1 MLGRAGARAVTWPI
15 APALGLAIP
24 AGAFATPDT
33 IPFLIVILACWGVGV
48 FLTWRAFNQGAG
60 WAFLGLGTSIM
71 WSAFADEVDG
81 GTGLLALS
89 DSSYAWWFMFLAL
102 GLQFTP
108 TSEPRSRA
116 KVALMVTTV
125 VSTVLY
131 QIGSLLRSVPIE
143 HTDGLISPWAIEA
156 LAGPMAALAF
166 VSIITLGLCLLA
178 SVWVLVATF
187 RRARGD
193 DRRRLLFLVAGA
205 APLAPAVIASFAV
218 SYAGY
223 DDWAVWFLLPCLVTL
238 PVGAALSVVKY
249 RLYDVERIVSE
260 STAYALATG
269 AVIASFAVVV
279 IAVTRSLP
287 MIGPSSQFPTIMATL
302 AAVAVARPA
311 YLWSRNR
318 LDRRFNRRQYDA
330 VQMLRAG
337 LATSTPDL
345 DRLMSEALGDDDLRI
360 LFPAGEGTWV
370 TSDGQSA
377 APTGDTVEVVRRGEV
392 AARIEFDPEHTQRSL
407 VVAVA
412 DVAAT
417 EIDNLGLRAELARQ
431 VEEIKESR
439 NRLAGAH
446 LEERRRMERDLHDG
460 AQQRILAIAL
470 QLQSARVNGADGVL
484 REEVDRAITDL
495 GHTVQELRDLAAGL
509 QPAALAG
516 GGLVAAVEDLRSRLP
531 LRIQVDVVD
540 RRFAPEVEAAGW
552 FVIAEAVSN
561 AVKHAD
567 VDEVSIRVA
576 VDGERVRVAVVDA
589 GAGHAD
595 AGGQGLQGLADRVA
609 ALGGSLKVRER
620 QCGGTR
626 VEADLP
632 CA

>member
-166 VSIITLGLCLLA
+166 ISIITLGLCLLA

-576 VDGERVRVAVVDA
+576 VDGDRVRVAVVDA